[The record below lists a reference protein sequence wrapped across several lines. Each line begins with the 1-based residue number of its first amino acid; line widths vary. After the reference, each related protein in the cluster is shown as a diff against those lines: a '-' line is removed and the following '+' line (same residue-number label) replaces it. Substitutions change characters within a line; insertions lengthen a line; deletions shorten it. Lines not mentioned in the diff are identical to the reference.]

1 MSHRRW
7 LTLLDRLRPGK
18 GVDSI
23 FYSYINMCLSKDKML
38 GQKIICN
45 DNVEG
50 NDVN

>member
-1 MSHRRW
+1 MAYSFGQAETSR
-7 LTLLDRLRPGK
+7 
-18 GVDSI
+18 VDSI